1 LVYFYRS
8 VRSPMDWIFCN
19 ETFFLYTRFKGDL
32 PYSYDARKPKGTALS
47 GRAGLNARPVPLVSR
62 TRGVATAI
70 GKPPD
75 QP

>member
-1 LVYFYRS
+1 M
-8 VRSPMDWIFCN
+8 RSPLDWIFCN
-19 ETFFLYTRFKGDL
+19 ESFFLYTRFKGDP

-47 GRAGLNARPVPLVSR
+47 GRAGPDARPVPLVSR